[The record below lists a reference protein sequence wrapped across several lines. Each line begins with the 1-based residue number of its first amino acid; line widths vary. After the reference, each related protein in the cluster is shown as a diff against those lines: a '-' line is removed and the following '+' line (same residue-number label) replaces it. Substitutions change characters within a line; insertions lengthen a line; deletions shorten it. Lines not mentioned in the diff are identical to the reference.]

1 MVGRGVEE
9 AVEAVDAV
17 EPTGV
22 LAVVIDEVGPD
33 TTLSWNEMVWP
44 SLKRTLTETG
54 PGAWSVGT
62 AI

>member
-1 MVGRGVEE
+1 MAVGRIVEE
-9 AVEAVDAV
+9 AVEAV
-17 EPTGV
+17 ELRSV

-33 TTLSWNEMVWP
+33 TMFSWKEMVWP